1 MRIAFS
7 TQSFIPSLALVALVA
22 SVSSSAHAH
31 ITLMNPPSWV
41 EEGERGDPQKQGPCG
56 AAPGGNGV
64 VQTNIVTSY
73 RPGETIM
80 VTWQETVAHPG
91 HFRISLAPD
100 RAMFSDPVVTTTD
113 GNGTSGNSI
122 SAAIMSPV
130 AGPVLFDGIFPRASV
145 PTPAAEPFVQP
156 VTLPMTEGTYTLQV
170 EQFMAEHAPGYF
182 YYHCADIRITNDVGS
197 VAAAGGSGGSSAV
210 GQAGSASLGTGG
222 TAGTGGTGG
231 STASGGSAALPS
243 GDSDDEDEDDD
254 SGCAIALRPALSHP
268 SSAAALA
275 LLGLAAVLRRRQRS
289 H

>member
-7 TQSFIPSLALVALVA
+7 TQALIPSLALVALA
-22 SVSSSAHAH
+22 SSVSFSAHAH
-31 ITLMNPPSWV
+31 ITLMNPPSWI

-56 AAPGGNGV
+56 AAPGGSGV
-64 VQTNIVTSY
+64 VQTNVVTSY

-80 VTWQETVAHPG
+80 VTWQETVGHPG

-100 RAMFSDPVVTTTD
+100 RAMFSDPVVATTD

-130 AGPVLFDGIFPRASV
+130 AGPVLFDGIFPRTSV
-145 PTPAAEPFVQP
+145 PAAATEPFVQP
-156 VTLPMTEGTYTLQV
+156 VTLPTTQGTYTLQV
-170 EQFMAEHAPGYF
+170 EQFMADHAPGYF

-210 GQAGSASLGTGG
+210 GQAGSASLGAG
-222 TAGTGGTGG
+222 GTGGTGG
-231 STASGGSAALPS
+231 SAASGGSAALPS
-243 GDSDDEDEDDD
+243 GDADDEDEDDD

-268 SSAAALA
+268 GSAAALA
-275 LLGLAAVLRRRQRS
+275 LLGLAAVLRRRPRS

>member
-7 TQSFIPSLALVALVA
+7 SQSLIPSLALVALAA
-22 SVSSSAHAH
+22 SASSSAHAH
-31 ITLMNPPSWV
+31 IKLTNPPSWI

-56 AAPGGNGV
+56 AAPGGSGV
-64 VQTNIVTSY
+64 VQTNIVTAY
-73 RPGETIM
+73 RPGETIL
-80 VTWQETVAHPG
+80 VTWQETIGHPG

-113 GNGTSGNSI
+113 GNGTSGTSI

-145 PTPAAEPFVQP
+145 PSAAAEPFVQA
-156 VTLPMTEGTYTLQV
+156 VTLPTTEGTYTLQV
-170 EQFMAEHAPGYF
+170 EQFMADHAPGYF
-182 YYHCADIRITNDVGS
+182 YYHCADIRITDDVGS
-197 VAAAGGSGGSSAV
+197 VAAGGGGGSSAG
-210 GQAGSASLGTGG
+210 GQAGSASL
-222 TAGTGGTGG
+222 GTGGTGG

-243 GDSDDEDEDDD
+243 SDGDDEDDD
-254 SGCAIALRPALSHP
+254 SGCAIGVRPALSHP

-275 LLGLAAVLRRRQRS
+275 LLGLAAVLRRRS